1 MGTMDQ
7 WLGSQFLSLGVP
19 HSKPLG
25 DSKGDSAFCP
35 SQFDQ
40 IGTRNSWGF
49 TCKSKLS
56 PHSGSVALRQL
67 NPIQGKHKVFFSI
80 TRKLIKGRSM
90 MPDAI
95 KSILEAAHCL
105 KEMVLQAKISQVPTT
120 LRKKLLASLS
130 KKFPLSLHAF
140 LTSNTFIS
148 NASLKL
154 AKN

>member
-1 MGTMDQ
+1 
-7 WLGSQFLSLGVP
+7 
-19 HSKPLG
+19 
-25 DSKGDSAFCP
+25 
-35 SQFDQ
+35 
-40 IGTRNSWGF
+40 
-49 TCKSKLS
+49 
-56 PHSGSVALRQL
+56 
-67 NPIQGKHKVFFSI
+67 
-80 TRKLIKGRSM
+80 M